1 MARAFNLAGADS
13 HILVFKNRTP
23 KDLEE
28 SLEAFKAEIEKSQ
41 IVAFAG
47 GFSAGDEPDGSGKFI
62 ANVIREKRV
71 ADAIT
76 AHLEEKKNLIV
87 GICNGFQALIK
98 TGLVPYGKITEPSA
112 DTPTLTF
119 NDIHRHI
126 SRVVWTRMVSAK
138 SPWALDESVL
148 DARPHYIPVSHGE
161 GRERPACGAKLARQV
176 LSESRRNL

>member
-1 MARAFNLAGADS
+1 MEVD
-13 HILVFKNRTP
+13 
-23 KDLEE
+23 
-28 SLEAFKAEIEKSQ
+28 
-41 IVAFAG
+41 
-47 GFSAGDEPDGSGKFI
+47 
-62 ANVIREKRV
+62 
-71 ADAIT
+71 
-76 AHLEEKKNLIV
+76 
-87 GICNGFQALIK
+87 
-98 TGLVPYGKITEPSA
+98 
-112 DTPTLTF
+112 TLTF